1 MSRVD
6 RVLTLIENGLAGLT
20 LAAATILAIVAVL
33 ARYFFNYIIFWSE
46 EAVIYLII
54 CSTFIGAVITLRHNE
69 HVGVNVLA
77 AVLGPR
83 GNRVLVALSTLLI
96 ALYCGVF
103 GFFGWLMVTE
113 PASRNIVTPALNV
126 PLLVVQISLP
136 IGLTLMFFRAL
147 AILYRTAR
155 GREPF
160 PEAEE
165 DEFEEPEDR
174 SCYERSFHRPVRRLL
189 PPV

>member
-1 MSRVD
+1 MNRVD

-20 LAAATILAIVAVL
+20 LAAATILAIVAVI
-33 ARYFFNYIIFWSE
+33 ARYLFNYIIFWSE

-113 PASRNIVTPALNV
+113 PAARNIVTPALNV

-147 AILYRTAR
+147 EILYRTAR

-165 DEFEEPEDR
+165 DEFEEPRDEAL
-174 SCYERSFHRPVRRLL
+174 S
-189 PPV
+189 

>member
-1 MSRVD
+1 MNRVD

-20 LAAATILAIVAVL
+20 LAAATILAIVAVIT
-33 ARYFFNYIIFWSE
+33 RYLFNYIIFWSE

-83 GNRVLVALSTLLI
+83 GNRVLVALSALLV
-96 ALYCGVF
+96 AFYCGVF

-113 PASRNIVTPALNV
+113 PAARNIVTPALNV

-147 AILYRTAR
+147 EILYRTAR

-165 DEFEEPEDR
+165 EEFEEPED
-174 SCYERSFHRPVRRLL
+174 EVVL
-189 PPV
+189 

>member
-147 AILYRTAR
+147 EILYRTAR

-165 DEFEEPEDR
+165 DEFEEPED
-174 SCYERSFHRPVRRLL
+174 EVVL
-189 PPV
+189 

>member
-1 MSRVD
+1 MSRID

-20 LAAATILAIVAVL
+20 LAAATILAIVAVIT
-33 ARYFFNYIIFWSE
+33 RYLFNYIIFWSD

-69 HVGVNVLA
+69 HVGVNVLS
-77 AVLGPR
+77 AVVGPR
-83 GNRVLVALSTLLI
+83 GKRVLVALSALLV
-96 ALYCGVF
+96 ALYCGIF
-103 GFFGWLMVTE
+103 GFLGWLMVTE
-113 PASRNIVTPALNV
+113 PAARNIVTPALNV
-126 PLLVVQISLP
+126 PLWVVQISLP

-147 AILYRTAR
+147 EILYRTAR

-165 DEFEEPEDR
+165 DEFEEPED
-174 SCYERSFHRPVRRLL
+174 EVVL
-189 PPV
+189 

>member
-1 MSRVD
+1 MNRVD

-20 LAAATILAIVAVL
+20 LGAGAILAIVAVI
-33 ARYFFNYIIFWSE
+33 ARYFFDYIIFWSE

-83 GNRVLVALSTLLI
+83 GNRVLVALSALLI

-126 PLLVVQISLP
+126 PLLVV
-136 IGLTLMFFRAL
+136 
-147 AILYRTAR
+147 
-155 GREPF
+155 
-160 PEAEE
+160 
-165 DEFEEPEDR
+165 
-174 SCYERSFHRPVRRLL
+174 
-189 PPV
+189 

>member
-1 MSRVD
+1 MNRID
-6 RVLTLIENGLAGLT
+6 RVLALIENGLAGLT
-20 LAAATILAIVAVL
+20 LAAATILSIVAVL
-33 ARYFFNYIIFWSE
+33 SRYLFNYIIFWSD

-54 CSTFIGAVITLRHNE
+54 CSTFVGAVITLRHNE
-69 HVGVNVLA
+69 HVGVNVLT

-83 GNRVLVALSTLLI
+83 GNRVLVALSALLV

-113 PASRNIVTPALNV
+113 PAARNIVTPALNV
-126 PLLVVQISLP
+126 PLWVVQISLP

-147 AILYRTAR
+147 EILYRTAR

-165 DEFEEPEDR
+165 DEFEEPED
-174 SCYERSFHRPVRRLL
+174 EVVL
-189 PPV
+189 

>member
-1 MSRVD
+1 MSRID

-20 LAAATILAIVAVL
+20 LGAAAILAVVAVL
-33 ARYFFNYIIFWSE
+33 ARYLFNYIIFWSE

-113 PASRNIVTPALNV
+113 PSARNIVTPALNV

-147 AILYRTAR
+147 EILYRTAR
-155 GREPF
+155 GRQAF

-165 DEFEEPEDR
+165 EEFEEPRDEAL
-174 SCYERSFHRPVRRLL
+174 S
-189 PPV
+189 

>member
-1 MSRVD
+1 MSRID

-20 LAAATILAIVAVL
+20 LAAATILAVVSVIGRFL
-33 ARYFFNYIIFWSE
+33 FDYIIFWSD

-69 HVGVNVLA
+69 HVGVNVLS

-83 GNRVLVALSTLLI
+83 GNRVLAALSALLV
-96 ALYCGVF
+96 AFYCGVF
-103 GFFGWLMVTE
+103 GFLGWVMVTE
-113 PASRNIVTPALNV
+113 PAARNIVTPALNV
-126 PLLVVQISLP
+126 PLWVVQISLP

-147 AILYRTAR
+147 EILYRTAR
-155 GREPF
+155 GQQAF

-165 DEFEEPEDR
+165 EEFEEPEDEAL
-174 SCYERSFHRPVRRLL
+174 S
-189 PPV
+189 

>member
-1 MSRVD
+1 MSRID
-6 RVLTLIENGLAGLT
+6 RVLALIENGLAGLT
-20 LAAATILAIVAVL
+20 LGAATILAIVSVIGRSL
-33 ARYFFNYIIFWSE
+33 FDYILFWSD

-69 HVGVNVLA
+69 HVGVNVLS

-83 GNRVLVALSTLLI
+83 GNRVLAALCALLI

-103 GFFGWLMVTE
+103 GFFGWVMVTE
-113 PASRNIVTPALNV
+113 PAARNIVTPALNM
-126 PLLVVQISLP
+126 PLWVVQISLP

-147 AILYRTAR
+147 EILYRTAR
-155 GREPF
+155 GQQAF

-165 DEFEEPEDR
+165 DEFEEPED
-174 SCYERSFHRPVRRLL
+174 EVL
-189 PPV
+189 P

>member
-165 DEFEEPEDR
+165 DEFEEPED
-174 SCYERSFHRPVRRLL
+174 EVVL
-189 PPV
+189 

>member
-1 MSRVD
+1 MNRID

-20 LAAATILAIVAVL
+20 LAAATILAIVAVIT
-33 ARYFFNYIIFWSE
+33 RYLFNYIIFWSE

-96 ALYCGVF
+96 VLYCGVF

-147 AILYRTAR
+147 EILYRTAR

-165 DEFEEPEDR
+165 EEFEEPED
-174 SCYERSFHRPVRRLL
+174 EVVL
-189 PPV
+189 

>member
-77 AVLGPR
+77 AVWGR
-83 GNRVLVALSTLLI
+83 AETGS
-96 ALYCGVF
+96 
-103 GFFGWLMVTE
+103 W
-113 PASRNIVTPALNV
+113 SRSAPY
-126 PLLVVQISLP
+126 SLP
-136 IGLTLMFFRAL
+136 STVASSAFLVG
-147 AILYRTAR
+147 
-155 GREPF
+155 
-160 PEAEE
+160 
-165 DEFEEPEDR
+165 
-174 SCYERSFHRPVRRLL
+174 
-189 PPV
+189 

>member
-113 PASRNIVTPALNV
+113 PATRNIVTPALNV

-147 AILYRTAR
+147 EILYRTAR

-165 DEFEEPEDR
+165 DEFEEPED
-174 SCYERSFHRPVRRLL
+174 EVVL
-189 PPV
+189 

>member
-33 ARYFFNYIIFWSE
+33 ARYLFNYIIFWSE

-147 AILYRTAR
+147 EILYRTAR

-165 DEFEEPEDR
+165 DE
-174 SCYERSFHRPVRRLL
+174 VVL
-189 PPV
+189 

>member
-1 MSRVD
+1 MNRVD

-20 LAAATILAIVAVL
+20 LAAATILAIVAVIT
-33 ARYFFNYIIFWSE
+33 RYLFNYIIFWSE

-83 GNRVLVALSTLLI
+83 GNRVLTVLRALLVV
-96 ALYCGVF
+96 LYCGIF
-103 GFFGWLMVTE
+103 GFLGWVMVTE
-113 PASRNIVTPALNV
+113 PAARNIVTPALKM

-147 AILYRTAR
+147 EILYRTAR

-165 DEFEEPEDR
+165 DEFEEPED
-174 SCYERSFHRPVRRLL
+174 EVVL
-189 PPV
+189 

>member
-1 MSRVD
+1 MNRID
-6 RVLTLIENGLAGLT
+6 RVLALIENGLAGLT

-33 ARYFFNYIIFWSE
+33 SRYLFNYIIFWSD

-69 HVGVNVLA
+69 HVGVNVLS
-77 AVLGPR
+77 AVVGPR
-83 GNRVLVALSTLLI
+83 GKRVLVALSALLV
-96 ALYCGVF
+96 ALYCGIF
-103 GFFGWLMVTE
+103 GFLGWLMVTE
-113 PASRNIVTPALNV
+113 PAARNIVTPALNV
-126 PLLVVQISLP
+126 PLWVVQISLP

-147 AILYRTAR
+147 EILYRTAR

-165 DEFEEPEDR
+165 DEFEEPED
-174 SCYERSFHRPVRRLL
+174 EVVL
-189 PPV
+189 

>member
-33 ARYFFNYIIFWSE
+33 ARYLFNYIIFWSE

-147 AILYRTAR
+147 EILYRTAR

-165 DEFEEPEDR
+165 DEFEEPED
-174 SCYERSFHRPVRRLL
+174 EVVL
-189 PPV
+189 

>member
-1 MSRVD
+1 MNRID

-20 LAAATILAIVAVL
+20 LAAATILAIVAVIT
-33 ARYFFNYIIFWSE
+33 RYLFNYIIFWSD

-69 HVGVNVLA
+69 HVGVNVLS

-83 GNRVLVALSTLLI
+83 GNRVLVALSALLI

-103 GFFGWLMVTE
+103 GFLGWLMVTE
-113 PASRNIVTPALNV
+113 PAARNIVTPALNV
-126 PLLVVQISLP
+126 PLWVVQISLP

-147 AILYRTAR
+147 EILYRTAR
-155 GREPF
+155 GRQPF

-165 DEFEEPEDR
+165 DEFEEPED
-174 SCYERSFHRPVRRLL
+174 EVVL
-189 PPV
+189 

>member
-69 HVGVNVLA
+69 HVGVNVLS
-77 AVLGPR
+77 AVVGPR
-83 GNRVLVALSTLLI
+83 GNRVLVALSALLV

-113 PASRNIVTPALNV
+113 PAARNIVTPALNV
-126 PLLVVQISLP
+126 PLWVVQISLP
-136 IGLTLMFFRAL
+136 IGLTLMLFRAL
-147 AILYRTAR
+147 EILYRTAR
-155 GREPF
+155 GRQPF

-165 DEFEEPEDR
+165 DEFEEPED
-174 SCYERSFHRPVRRLL
+174 EVAL
-189 PPV
+189 

>member
-1 MSRVD
+1 MNRID
-6 RVLTLIENGLAGLT
+6 RVLALIENGLAGLT

-33 ARYFFNYIIFWSE
+33 TRYLFNYIIFWSD

-69 HVGVNVLA
+69 HVGVNVLS
-77 AVLGPR
+77 AVVGPR
-83 GNRVLVALSTLLI
+83 GKRVLVALSALLV
-96 ALYCGVF
+96 ALYCGIF
-103 GFFGWLMVTE
+103 GFLGWLMVTE
-113 PASRNIVTPALNV
+113 PAARNIVTPALNV
-126 PLLVVQISLP
+126 PLWVVQISLP

-147 AILYRTAR
+147 EILYRTAR

-165 DEFEEPEDR
+165 DEFEEPED
-174 SCYERSFHRPVRRLL
+174 EVVL
-189 PPV
+189 